1 MDATG
6 MAVLIGVLAV
16 IMVAAFL
23 VVWLRDRN
31 RSQDVTDDAERLDT
45 DPSGRNRATG
55 H

>member
-31 RSQDVTDDAERLDT
+31 RSQDVADDPERPDAAA
-45 DPSGRNRATG
+45 SGHHEATG